1 MSARGTA
8 TLAFAVRSKVVLWLL
23 GQLLMPLAA
32 LAAVP
37 LIVALAYG
45 EAGFALRCAAAAGGF
60 AVAGWFLS
68 RLEASADA
76 RASEAMTA
84 TALVFL
90 VAALGMTWP
99 LSSDKVPLLDAWFE
113 SVSAITTTG
122 LSTLGDVQA
131 HSPAFLFTRAWMQW
145 YGGLAIVVLA
155 LALVLEPGIAARR
168 LVTGEVEVT
177 DVVGGTRQRARQ
189 ALVVYL
195 LLTAFAVALLLLAG
209 AAPFDAVVHALA
221 AVSTGGF
228 SSHNDSLAG
237 LGGPRAEVAA
247 IVVSFAGAL
256 SVMLYVRLWQGRWR
270 SVLAD
275 EDLRALIWVILG
287 GAVLLGLCMVL
298 VGGLSWSAALHHA
311 PLMAA
316 SAQTTTGFSTLDV
329 AGLDAGSKLV
339 LSGAMFLGGDAGST
353 AGGIKIGRLLVL
365 IAVIR
370 IVVLRTRMPPH
381 AIAEPQ
387 LYGRRLESPEVYA
400 ALSVV
405 FLYVLVNAVSWL
417 LFVAA
422 GQPALDALFEVT
434 SATGTVGLSTGL
446 AGPALATPLK
456 LLLTADMLMGRL
468 EIVALIV
475 LVNPRTWFGR
485 RAEVS

>member
-1 MSARGTA
+1 
-8 TLAFAVRSKVVLWLL
+8 
-23 GQLLMPLAA
+23 MPLAA

-37 LIVALAYG
+37 LLAALIYG
-45 EAGFALRCAAAAGGF
+45 ETGFALRCALVAGGF
-60 AVAGWFLS
+60 GLAGWALA
-68 RLEASADA
+68 RLEASVDV

-90 VAALGMTWP
+90 VAALGMAWP
-99 LSSDKVPLLDAWFE
+99 LSSDQVPLLDAWFE

-122 LSTLGDVQA
+122 LSTLGDVQD

-168 LVTGEVEVT
+168 LVAGEVDVT
-177 DVVGGTRQRARQ
+177 DVMGGTRLRARQ

-195 LLTAFAVALLLLAG
+195 LLTALAVALLLLAG
-209 AAPFDAVVHALA
+209 AAPFDAVIHALA

-237 LGGPRAEVAA
+237 LGGAGAEVAA
-247 IVVSFAGAL
+247 TVACFTGAL
-256 SVMLYVRLWQGRWR
+256 SLMLYVRLWQGHWR
-270 SVLAD
+270 AVLQD
-275 EDLRALIWVILG
+275 DDLRAILWLILA
-287 GAVLLGLCMVL
+287 GAVLLGLGMVF
-298 VGGLSWSAALHHA
+298 VGGRSWGEALHHA

-339 LSGAMFLGGDAGST
+339 LAAAMFVGGDAGST

-365 IAVIR
+365 VAVIR
-370 IVVLRTRMPPH
+370 LVILRTRMPLH
-381 AIAEPQ
+381 AVAEPQ
-387 LYGRRLESPEVYA
+387 LYGRRIESPEVYA

-405 FLYVLVNAVSWL
+405 FLYVLVIAVSWL

-422 GQPALDALFEVT
+422 RQPALEALFEVT
-434 SATGTVGLSTGL
+434 SATGTVGLSAGLSAPEL
-446 AGPALATPLK
+446 AGPLK

-475 LVNPRTWFGR
+475 LVNPRTWFGK
-485 RAEVS
+485 RAEV